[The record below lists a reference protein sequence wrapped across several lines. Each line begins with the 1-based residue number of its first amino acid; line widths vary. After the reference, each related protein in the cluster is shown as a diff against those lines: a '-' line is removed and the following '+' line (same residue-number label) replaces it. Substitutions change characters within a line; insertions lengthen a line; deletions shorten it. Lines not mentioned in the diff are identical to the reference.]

1 MAVPMAEPMAAQTL
15 VNWVNG
21 IEWMT
26 TAYLL
31 VTHGSRDPRPQQAA
45 QRLVCELTDRHRCPD
60 CSTQSDVTFASAQLE
75 CADRPLHQVIVDWA
89 QTATQQGA
97 QQLKVVPLFLLQGV
111 HVAED
116 IPTEVNQARSRLPAV
131 VGQRDGLGTA
141 PIAPLSILP
150 PIGSD
155 PRFVTLVHQ
164 HQKTMTEQHPNLEA
178 WVLLSHGSR
187 RPQGNAVAE
196 AIAAQI
202 GAVAAYWSVE
212 PSLATCLAQLERQ
225 GKRRIG
231 ILPYVLFAGGLTDA
245 IAAQVR
251 HHQHT
256 SPHLH
261 LALGHPLDHHPH
273 WITWLAEWLAGDRA
287 AY

>member
-1 MAVPMAEPMAAQTL
+1 
-15 VNWVNG
+15 
-21 IEWMT
+21 MT

-31 VTHGSRDPRPQQAA
+31 VTHGSRDPRPQRAA
-45 QRLVCELTDRHRCPD
+45 EHLVRALAMQLAGVRERER
-60 CSTQSDVTFASAQLE
+60 QSNATGAVSWVPGVTFARAQLE
-75 CADRPLHQVIVDWA
+75 CADRPLHQVLVDWA

-251 HHQHT
+251 QHQHAL
-256 SPHLH
+256 PHLH
-261 LALGHPLDHHPH
+261 LALGQPLDHDPSL
-273 WITWLAEWLAGDRA
+273 ITWLAAWLLDDCAPYCRRSSPRCGGS
-287 AY
+287 